1 MCGNRGYSIHGQYA
15 SCIFNTCF
23 VVELH
28 PGQPSWITNRFKKK
42 QNFFRTPRGTF
53 VIILVTWHTVVLK
66 KKLKM
71 WKVTNM
77 RINGWIP
84 DTFNSQK
91 LSLWLWWARKWPYK
105 RGGIWWE
112 WPYKR
117 VTTVLACVIRK
128 TYIPHHYRNP
138 L

>member
-15 SCIFNTCF
+15 PCIFNTCF

-28 PGQPSWITNRFKKK
+28 PGQPSWITNRFKKI

-53 VIILVTWHTVVLK
+53 VILLVTWHTVVLK

-77 RINGWIP
+77 RINGWT
-84 DTFNSQK
+84 DGHQTLFNHKSSASGSGE
-91 LSLWLWWARKWPYK
+91 LESGLIRGVAFGGNGLIRGVAFGGNGLIRGWLLY
-105 RGGIWWE
+105 
-112 WPYKR
+112 
-117 VTTVLACVIRK
+117 
-128 TYIPHHYRNP
+128 
-138 L
+138 